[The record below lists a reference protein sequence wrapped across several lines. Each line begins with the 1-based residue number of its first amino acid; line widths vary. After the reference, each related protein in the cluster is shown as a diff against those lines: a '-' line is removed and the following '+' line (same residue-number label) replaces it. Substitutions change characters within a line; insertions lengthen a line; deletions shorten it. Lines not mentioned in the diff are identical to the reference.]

1 MIERLIK
8 LKTYIKLA
16 LADLGKS
23 DLYSEEMFIVLED
36 ILKKLK
42 PAEFAVKELNKD
54 EATLL
59 TSKGVFLF
67 LFKKLKEQNTDFS
80 NELLDVKKRFVER
93 RNKDFGL

>member
-8 LKTYIKLA
+8 LKTYNKLA

-36 ILKKLK
+36 ILKILK
-42 PAEFAVKELNKD
+42 PTELAVKQLNKD

-59 TSKGVFLF
+59 TSESVFVFLI
-67 LFKKLKEQNTDFS
+67 
-80 NELLDVKKRFVER
+80 
-93 RNKDFGL
+93 